1 MRERERRERERE
13 RRSILKINE
22 NNGKCKT
29 AKGVCHAL
37 VLLYF
42 AIAR

>member
-1 MRERERRERERE
+1 MRERERERER

-29 AKGVCHAL
+29 AKGVCLAL

-42 AIAR
+42 AIAG